1 MRYIYCSFI
10 NKFQLVGSF
19 NKLFYLLQISKQNYP
34 NDLRIGCKPFSNLVE
49 LIKANAKLE
58 EELEELKEH
67 LKGMRFWK
75 YNLL

>member
-1 MRYIYCSFI
+1 M
-10 NKFQLVGSF
+10 NKTDLMTLGLVV
-19 NKLFYLLQISKQNYP
+19 N
-34 NDLRIGCKPFSNLVE
+34 PFSNLVE

-75 YNLL
+75 YLL